1 MATTFSYSKEEK
13 LKSRKLLEQLFATG
27 KSFNTFPVKVLY
39 LEVEEPL
46 DFPIKIGV
54 GCSSRNFKKATDR
67 NRIKRLLRENY
78 RLNKALLHTAIAAT
92 NKQIAVFFLYIDK
105 TMPEQEILQTK
116 MPIVVEKLSKLIQ

>member
-27 KSFNTFPVKVLY
+27 KSFNAFPVKVLY

-78 RLNKALLHTAIAAT
+78 RLNKALLHTTIAAT
-92 NKQIAVFFLYIDK
+92 NKQVAVFFLYIDK
-105 TMPEQEILQTK
+105 TMPEQQILKIK
-116 MPIVVEKLSKLIQ
+116 MPVAIEKLTKLIQ